1 MPSGAPSFP
10 RAASLRV
17 RSAHMPVPFR
27 PQSRGDEL
35 HATRRRLAT
44 APVSTLGTSTDTSL
58 TDMAEP
64 IKPETMP
71 LGTQTP
77 NLWMTSQPT
86 IPKEKRPAWRSSVDG
101 LT

>member
-1 MPSGAPSFP
+1 MPNP
-10 RAASLRV
+10 LRL
-17 RSAHMPVPFR
+17 H
-27 PQSRGDEL
+27 SRGDEL
-35 HATRRRLAT
+35 HGTRRLAT
-44 APVSTLGTSTDTSL
+44 APVSTLGTSTDISL

-77 NLWMTSQPT
+77 NLCMTSQRR
-86 IPKEKRPAWRSSVDG
+86 IPKEKRPAWRSVDG